1 MCSLFESTHV
11 DHENTLDKAR
21 KLADCLQYSYVQLV
35 LLFIALLL
43 ICITQE
49 NMLLMIDLFPDNLIG
64 WPVSAHRNLL
74 AILVEVILGWQKL
87 PNWDKNQVWIQ
98 EDSDWLIDCVNVW
111 WRVSSSNEQ
120 YMRHTTP

>member
-11 DHENTLDKAR
+11 DHINMLDKTR

-87 PNWDKNQVWIQ
+87 PNWDKNQVWI
-98 EDSDWLIDCVNVW
+98 
-111 WRVSSSNEQ
+111 
-120 YMRHTTP
+120 